1 MSWRKWRKREL
12 IKDFLQALAACIKEQ
27 VGAEYGLYFGRLLQG
42 ARKPCLVLLPPEV
55 SRRVLSGG
63 RVQREYG
70 VDLRFYPDGRLDLF
84 EQQRIGEKLICALDE
99 LIGEDRNYRG
109 RELRYAPRGEYLSIS
124 VKYDVITLR
133 SLEREDGA
141 AIDRNVMLEFGF
153 TTVE

>member
-1 MSWRKWRKREL
+1 M
-12 IKDFLQALAACIKEQ
+12 KDFLQALAGCIKEQ

-42 ARKPCLVLLPPEV
+42 AKKPCLVLLPPEV

-70 VDLRFYPDGRLDLF
+70 VDLRFYPGDRLDLF

-99 LIGEDRNYRG
+99 LMGEERNYRG
-109 RELRYAPRGEYLSIS
+109 RELRYAPSGEYLSIS

-133 SLEREDGA
+133 SLESKESA
-141 AIDRNVMLEFGF
+141 VVDRNVMLEFGF
-153 TTVE
+153 TTVD